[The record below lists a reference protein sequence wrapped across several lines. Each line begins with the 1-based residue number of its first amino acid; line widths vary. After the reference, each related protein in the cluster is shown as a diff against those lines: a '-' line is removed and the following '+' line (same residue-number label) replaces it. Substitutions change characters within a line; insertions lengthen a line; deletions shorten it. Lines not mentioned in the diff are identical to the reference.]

1 MVPTGSLTTQI
12 MVTSTTTTVSS
23 LSANHRSQ
31 EGKAMIVPRWTA
43 SHSPSL
49 FFPLWVLPALAMRYA
64 T

>member
-43 SHSPSL
+43 SLTLPLSFSL
-49 FFPLWVLPALAMRYA
+49 CGFYLP
-64 T
+64 